1 MPLRKRQEIQAVLRK
16 KIKQRLRNYKQQMT
30 AGVQIGFREAKA
42 SGNGSPTR
50 APAVIC
56 GTIIKKEGVVVVELD
71 QFKYTLNNYAQPL
84 TELRDSL

>member
-1 MPLRKRQEIQAVLRK
+1 MDIQAPE
-16 KIKQRLRNYKQQMT
+16 RLDVHLQP
-30 AGVQIGFREAKA
+30 V
-42 SGNGSPTR
+42 SPMNS
-50 APAVIC
+50 C

>member
-1 MPLRKRQEIQAVLRK
+1 MDFQAPGRLEMHLQAVR
-16 KIKQRLRNYKQQMT
+16 T
-30 AGVQIGFREAKA
+30 GD
-42 SGNGSPTR
+42 S
-50 APAVIC
+50 C